1 MSCPGPSIL
10 HTVCAMQGNPPA
22 STEPV
27 KKAKNKLAGP
37 SAYPSLS
44 FIVWP
49 IAARV
54 RKVCQDV
61 PNGVETR
68 VGMRVTLSANIDRDL
83 VNGSEGTHHCVLS
96 SPHHCVPSSP
106 LRALLNAVCSAHCCV
121 LSALVCALLIVVC
134 SSHCCVLFS
143 LLRATGTITGY
154 QPRDRLEDQNLGR
167 SMLTAPHPLIKWDDL
182 PAPTAFKEVGSLL
195 VHCSV

>member
-1 MSCPGPSIL
+1 MIRSVPPQGRKQLYYRNSEANAINKEHKMSCPGPSIL

-106 LRALLNAVCSAHCCV
+106 LRAFAQCCV
-121 LSALVCALLIVVC
+121 LCSLLRALRIGVC
-134 SSHCCVLFS
+134 SSHWCVLFS
-143 LLRATGTITGY
+143 LLCA
-154 QPRDRLEDQNLGR
+154 L
-167 SMLTAPHPLIKWDDL
+167 LIAACYRHHHWI
-182 PAPTAFKEVGSLL
+182 PTS
-195 VHCSV
+195 

>member
-1 MSCPGPSIL
+1 MIRSVPPQGRKQLYYRNSEANAINKEHKMSCPGPSIL

-121 LSALVCALLIVVC
+121 LSALVCALLIFVC

-143 LLRATGTITGY
+143 LLCA
-154 QPRDRLEDQNLGR
+154 L
-167 SMLTAPHPLIKWDDL
+167 LIAACYRHHHWI
-182 PAPTAFKEVGSLL
+182 PTS
-195 VHCSV
+195 